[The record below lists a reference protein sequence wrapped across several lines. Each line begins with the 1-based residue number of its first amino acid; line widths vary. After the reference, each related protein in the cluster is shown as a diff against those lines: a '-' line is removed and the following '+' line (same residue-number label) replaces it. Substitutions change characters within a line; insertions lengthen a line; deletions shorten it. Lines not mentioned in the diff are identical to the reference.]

1 MHKVIHL
8 VLADIFSLLTLH
20 ITKVSKGIRIQK
32 QSIERLFW
40 ITLKPAVN
48 FIFIVS

>member
-20 ITKVSKGIRIQK
+20 ITKVSKGNK
-32 QSIERLFW
+32 Y
-40 ITLKPAVN
+40 TYKT
-48 FIFIVS
+48 